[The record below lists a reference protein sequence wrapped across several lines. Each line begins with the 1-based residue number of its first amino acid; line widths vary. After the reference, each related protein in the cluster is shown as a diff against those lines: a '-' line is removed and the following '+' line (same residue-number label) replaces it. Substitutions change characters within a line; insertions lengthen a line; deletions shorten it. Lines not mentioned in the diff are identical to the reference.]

1 MQTFDELY
9 YREPYTREFD
19 ATVTSCQPHG
29 DGFAVQLDQT
39 AFYPTGGGQ
48 PGDRGT
54 LSYETEGSNTA
65 EEGTT
70 KATADEPKNGAEA
83 ANVEGDA
90 TAAADDA
97 TSEGNSVEAATSK
110 TNPDEKS
117 SDEAETNPNL
127 AVAHVCEAVPAEVD
141 ADGDGS
147 GVLHLCDVAI
157 PVGTRV
163 HGVLD
168 WTWRRD
174 NMEAHTGEHV
184 VSGIVHALFGYNNI
198 GFHMGQRCIEVDFDG
213 VLTEEDA
220 LDVERRANDAV
231 RQDVPV
237 EILLPTPQQL
247 DAMDYRSKK
256 AHEGQIRLV
265 RIGSVDT
272 CACCGTH
279 VATTGQVGLIKVLRV
294 NTKKKKSRLE
304 LLCGRR
310 AFELVQER
318 MSQLR
323 DVSNFLSVG
332 DEEVP
337 EAVRRLSAEKDQLK
351 HQLKQAMREKI
362 ADEVATL
369 QADGGLLLHYE
380 DGLEI
385 DELRYLCEC
394 ATQRDDVKTVVAL
407 SNVEGSA
414 DRVAFVMAS
423 DTVDLRPVCKQLNK
437 QLNGRGGGKP
447 QMVQGSW
454 ATTRDA
460 AESAVRAA
468 LA

>member
-54 LSYETEGSNTA
+54 LSYETDAAEGSVAAASPDESAADSATTKDGTA
-65 EEGTT
+65 E
-70 KATADEPKNGAEA
+70 ADAA
-83 ANVEGDA
+83 AND
-90 TAAADDA
+90 
-97 TSEGNSVEAATSK
+97 
-110 TNPDEKS
+110 
-117 SDEAETNPNL
+117 NL
-127 AVAHVCEAVPAEVD
+127 VVAHVSEAVPAEVD

-147 GVLHLCDVAI
+147 GVLHLCDIAL

-163 HGVLD
+163 HGTLD
-168 WTWRRD
+168 WTWRLD

-184 VSGIVHALFGYNNI
+184 LSGIVHAQFGYNNI

-213 VLTEEDA
+213 VLTEDDA
-220 LDVERRANDAV
+220 LDIERRANEAV

-265 RIGSVDT
+265 RIGNVDT

-294 NTKKKKSRLE
+294 NTKKQKSRLE

-318 MSQLR
+318 MGQLR
-323 DVSNFLSVG
+323 DVSNFLSVA

-351 HQLKQAMREKI
+351 HQLKQAVHEKI
-362 ADEVATL
+362 AGKVATL
-369 QADGGLLLHYE
+369 QADDGLLLRYE

-394 ATQRDDVKTVVAL
+394 ATARDDVNTCVAL
-407 SNVEGSA
+407 SAVEGS

-454 ATTRDA
+454 ATTRAD